1 MVDSVEEPAQQ
12 EQPRQQVLTRWIGV
26 VSIFVAPTTIVTGL
40 CFYFG
45 YVSTRAYL
53 AYFGVDSDAVGFST
67 GDYMLKSVSVLYP
80 PLVTLLLIWAV
91 ALWGGEYARR
101 TLKRGRHLRLVRAGA
116 IGLGAVGAVAMV
128 RGLVGV
134 LEWPH
139 LSWLGGEEWT
149 PIALVAGVSAIG
161 LGYWIITASR
171 TGPARVIAPAERI
184 TVGLA
189 CAVMVLAL
197 FWIANIF
204 ANAYGDN
211 RAKAYAASLWT
222 KQTTIAL
229 YTNQRLDAPSNMVVE
244 TPLAQE
250 PGVAS
255 YRYQCFRGLT
265 VHGTRWVLLPA
276 RWTPQF
282 GYAVILDVGASNR
295 ISVTRLQ
302 GIADTPAADWNGSRQ
317 CPEVAPTR

>member
-1 MVDSVEEPAQQ
+1 M
-12 EQPRQQVLTRWIGV
+12 LTRWIGV

-134 LEWPH
+134 LGWPH
-139 LSWLGGEEWT
+139 FSWLGGEEWT

-161 LGYWIITASR
+161 LGYWVITASR
-171 TGPARVIAPAERI
+171 TSPPASSHPPSGSWVDSPAP
-184 TVGLA
+184 
-189 CAVMVLAL
+189 
-197 FWIANIF
+197 
-204 ANAYGDN
+204 
-211 RAKAYAASLWT
+211 
-222 KQTTIAL
+222 
-229 YTNQRLDAPSNMVVE
+229 
-244 TPLAQE
+244 
-250 PGVAS
+250 
-255 YRYQCFRGLT
+255 
-265 VHGTRWVLLPA
+265 
-276 RWTPQF
+276 
-282 GYAVILDVGASNR
+282 
-295 ISVTRLQ
+295 
-302 GIADTPAADWNGSRQ
+302 
-317 CPEVAPTR
+317 